1 MSESTVPFWQPEA
14 MSIVY
19 AAALEAFISGDAVVS
34 EDGNEVRWA
43 EPICDP
49 AADRLI
55 GISRCDG
62 GWSPLVEA
70 GVHE

>member
-1 MSESTVPFWQPEA
+1 M
-14 MSIVY
+14 VY
-19 AAALEAFISGDAVVS
+19 EAALEAFVSGDAVVS
-34 EDGNEVRWA
+34 EDGNEVRWH